1 MEGSDL
7 TGSRYPQPPS
17 QQPQYQQPP
26 PYQQP
31 PYGQP
36 PYTMVPP
43 KKKKLPLGLII
54 GVLIIIM
61 VVIGVIIL
69 MAGVSMQA
77 TLVVHVKNYN
87 YYSVDYELYID
98 GELEDSDTLAAGYYM
113 EYTITKYP
121 GSDCTTYYVSAT
133 STGGG
138 QTESDS
144 ESVTLCAGETKSVDL
159 YV

>member
-1 MEGSDL
+1 MEGSHL

-17 QQPQYQQPP
+17 QQPQYQPP
-26 PYQQP
+26 PAYEQP

-36 PYTMVPP
+36 PYTIAPP

-54 GVLIIIM
+54 GVLIVIL
-61 VVIGVIIL
+61 VVLGVIFVI
-69 MAGVSMQA
+69 AGLSTKA
-77 TLVVHVKNYN
+77 TLIVNVTNYN
-87 YYSVDYELYID
+87 YYDIDYELYID

-113 EYTITKYP
+113 EYTLPMYP
-121 GSDCTTYYVSAT
+121 GSECRTYHVSAT

-144 ESVTLCAGETKSVDL
+144 ESVRLCAGETKVVDL
-159 YV
+159 HV